1 MPTILHSAQP
11 DMRRQTERLRP
22 KKCLKMKDSWVHLRM
37 CLICGRVV
45 FYVKDLQRSLVFYRD
60 LLGFKEVGRVF
71 NCAAAAL
78 TSGRTYHELLLILM
92 RNLSPSRSPGYTS
105 IRRYR

>member
-1 MPTILHSAQP
+1 
-11 DMRRQTERLRP
+11 MRDR
-22 KKCLKMKDSWVHLRM
+22 WVDLRM

-71 NCAAAAL
+71 NGAAAAL
-78 TSGRTYHELLLILM
+78 TFGRTYHELLLILVG
-92 RNLSPSRSPGYTS
+92 NLSPSRSSGYTS